1 MAIKIAIDAGH
12 GLYTAGKR
20 CLKSID
26 HGETREWVLNA
37 RIAEK
42 VIAHLERCGA
52 EILRTDDASGKTDVP
67 LATRSSKINQ
77 WGADYS
83 VSIHHD
89 SGANGTSAGGTTV
102 FVYSGPHSS
111 KSDALQ
117 RAVYEGIIAAC
128 GKFGNRSKP
137 CNYANFHMVRE
148 PSCPAILVE
157 CGFMDSVKDTP
168 MILTEAF
175 SDKCALGIAKGICNA
190 AGITWKEEIV
200 KEECEMTKEE
210 IEALIDTRVN
220 VKLAKIT
227 DLTGTGDNPSA
238 WAEEA
243 TRWAIEH
250 GIFSGDGKGNFGW
263 RQHVTREQLA
273 VILKA
278 LTEKMV

>member
-12 GLYTAGKR
+12 GRYTPGKR
-20 CLKSID
+20 CLNAID
-26 HGETREWVLNA
+26 PLETREWTLNS

-52 EILRTDDASGKTDVP
+52 SVLRVDDASGKTDVP
-67 LATRSSKINQ
+67 LSTRSAKINQ

-89 SGANGTSAGGTTV
+89 SGAGGTSAGGTTV

-117 RAVYEGIIAAC
+117 RAVYDCIIAAC
-128 GKFGNRSKP
+128 GKFGNRANP
-137 CNYANFHMVRE
+137 CNSANFHMVRE

-157 CGFMDSVKDTP
+157 CGFMDSSIDTP

-175 SDKCALGIAKGICNA
+175 ADKCALGIARGICQT
-190 AGITWKEEIV
+190 AGLAWIVDTKE
-200 KEECEMTKEE
+200 EECEMTKKE
-210 IEALIDTRVN
+210 IEALVDARVDA
-220 VKLAKIT
+220 KLARLT
-227 DLTGTGDNPSA
+227 DITGTGDNPSA

-243 TRWAIEH
+243 TRWAIEQ
-250 GIFSGDGKGNFGW
+250 GIFAGDGEGNYGW
-263 RQHVTREQLA
+263 QQPVTREQLA
-273 VILKA
+273 VILMAASK
-278 LTEKMV
+278 LP

>member
-1 MAIKIAIDAGH
+1 MAVKIAIDAGH
-12 GLYTAGKR
+12 GRYTAGKR

-26 HGETREWVLNA
+26 PGETREWVLNS

-52 EILRTDDASGKTDVP
+52 SVLRVDDASGKTDVP
-67 LATRSSKINQ
+67 LSTRSAKINQ

-102 FVYSGPHSS
+102 FVYNGPHSA

-117 RAVYEGIIAAC
+117 KAVYDGIIAAC

-137 CNYANFHMVRE
+137 CNSANFHMVRE

-157 CGFMDSVKDTP
+157 CGFMDSSIDTP

-175 SDKCALGIAKGICNA
+175 ADKCALGIAKGVCRA
-190 AGITWKEEIV
+190 AGITWKEEEID
-200 KEECEMTKEE
+200 MTKAEL
-210 IEALIDTRVN
+210 EALIDASVDA
-220 VKLAKIT
+220 KLTKLT
-227 DLTGTGDNPSA
+227 DITGTGDHPSPWA
-238 WAEEA
+238 KGAAEWAEK
-243 TRWAIEH
+243 I
-250 GIFSGDGKGNFGW
+250 GLFLGDGEGNYGW
-263 RQHVTREQLA
+263 QQPVTREQLA
-273 VILKA
+273 VILMA
-278 LTEKMV
+278 MNPA

>member
-12 GLYTAGKR
+12 GRYTAGKR

-26 HGETREWVLNA
+26 PCETREWTLNS

-89 SGANGTSAGGTTV
+89 SGAGGTSAGGTTV

-128 GKFGNRSKP
+128 GKWGNRAEPMTS
-137 CNYANFHMVRE
+137 ANFHMVRE

-157 CGFMDSVKDTP
+157 CGFMDSATDTP

-175 SDKCALGIAKGICNA
+175 ADKCALGIAKGICQA
-190 AGITWKEEIV
+190 AGLAWKDEITEED
-200 KEECEMTKEE
+200 CEMTKAE
-210 IEALIDTRVN
+210 IEALVDARVDA
-220 VKLAKIT
+220 KLAKLT
-227 DLTGTGDNPSA
+227 DITGTGDKPSP
-238 WAEEA
+238 WDEEA
-243 TRWAIEH
+243 TRWAIEQ
-250 GIFSGDGKGNFGW
+250 GIFAGDGKGNYGW
-263 RQHVTREQLA
+263 QQPVTREQLA
-273 VILKA
+273 VILMAASK
-278 LTEKMV
+278 LP